1 MIKDVP
7 SPCLI
12 ARGNTMPMR
21 KLPSKKLMDVHYI
34 MNDEIKDDKFGQDF
48 RRPFFQVL
56 PYIIRPSKPSYSST
70 VVLIPFFVH
79 RDWIPLCN
87 LLNSQM
93 GALQNDTI

>member
-1 MIKDVP
+1 MNVKNDKFCSQFGGI
-7 SPCLI
+7 
-12 ARGNTMPMR
+12 PMFI
-21 KLPSKKLMDVHYI
+21 LDVHFI

-48 RRPFFQVL
+48 RRPFFQVG

-70 VVLIPFFVH
+70 VLIPFFVH